1 MNPQA
6 HFGIP
11 PHGSIAVCGLGLIGG
26 SVVRSLRAGG
36 FAGRIAAFDIDLP
49 LLRARRAEGWIDDIV
64 QDTGALFDRHD
75 LVVLCQ
81 PVAALLGFIG
91 THAGAI
97 GAGRAVVVDVAS
109 VKAPVLAALQA
120 GGAAAM
126 ARFVP
131 CHPIAGKAQHGWP
144 AADAGLFQ
152 GRRCVITPAART
164 ESDAEACAAAF
175 WAGLGAQVAWMPAEQ
190 HDRIYAAL
198 SHLPQLLSYA
208 YLHSLAARPEAE
220 GWLAYQ
226 GTGFQGFTRL
236 GGSDP
241 ALWADIAVHNSAP
254 LVEEIDRLG
263 DALGLIRHHVLQG
276 DAAALS
282 AAFADARQFHRAG
295 VAASAAGCAAAPA
308 HPVSEIPHVPSL
320 TQEPR

>member
-1 MNPQA
+1 MKGSA

-11 PHGSIAVCGLGLIGG
+11 ANGSVAVCGLGLIGG
-26 SVVRSLRAGG
+26 SVVRALRAGG
-36 FAGRIAAFDIDLP
+36 FGGRIAACDIDLP
-49 LLRARRAEGWIDDIV
+49 LLQARLAEGWIDEIV
-64 QDTGALFDRHD
+64 QDPGSLFDRHD

-81 PVAALLGFIG
+81 PVAALLDCIAA
-91 THAGAI
+91 HAAAI

-109 VKAPVLAALQA
+109 VKAPVVAALQA

-131 CHPIAGKAQHGWP
+131 CHPIAGKAQHGWD
-144 AADAGLFQ
+144 ASEAGLFQ
-152 GRRCVITPAART
+152 GKRCVITPARRAD
-164 ESDAEACAAAF
+164 SQAEARAAAF

-198 SHLPQLLSYA
+198 SHLPQLLTYA

-220 GWLAYQ
+220 AWLAYQ

-254 LVEEIDRLG
+254 LVAEIDRLG
-263 DALGLIRHHVLQG
+263 DALGLIRRHLLRG
-276 DAAALS
+276 DGAGLS
-282 AAFADARQFHRAG
+282 AAFADARQFHGAA
-295 VAASAAGCAAAPA
+295 VAACAAGRATTVAR
-308 HPVSEIPHVPSL
+308 VSRVSSVPSL

>member
-1 MNPQA
+1 MNDSA

-11 PHGSIAVCGLGLIGG
+11 DNGSIAVCGLGLIGG
-26 SVVRSLRAGG
+26 SVVRALRAGG
-36 FAGRIAAFDIDLP
+36 FGGRIAGHDTDAA
-49 LLRARRAEGWIDDIV
+49 LLRSCRAAGWIDEAV
-64 QDTGALFDRHD
+64 QDLDGLFDRHD

-81 PVAALLGFIG
+81 PVAALLDCIA
-91 THAGAI
+91 THAAAI

-109 VKAPVLAALQA
+109 VKAPVVAALQA

-131 CHPIAGKAQHGWP
+131 CHPIAGKAQHGWE
-144 AADAGLFQ
+144 AAEAGLFQ
-152 GRRCVITPAART
+152 GKRCVITPARR
-164 ESDAEACAAAF
+164 SDSQAEARAAAF
-175 WAGLGAQVAWMPAEQ
+175 WAGMGAQVAWMPAEQ

-220 GWLAYQ
+220 AWLAYQ

-254 LVEEIDRLG
+254 LVAEIDRLG
-263 DALGLIRHHVLQG
+263 DALGLIRHHLLLG
-276 DAAALS
+276 DGAAL
-282 AAFADARQFHRAG
+282 ADAFAGARQFHRAG
-295 VAASAAGCAAAPA
+295 VAASAAVRAATQVHPIPPVPA
-308 HPVSEIPHVPSL
+308 L